1 MPDFSA
7 SNELAG
13 TKQAIASTY
22 KTLLGLSV
30 SSTTALR
37 RPRIFDVI
45 FGVEGT
51 PSDQAIVWDASRTT
65 TVGTGTAATPN
76 PIDPAD
82 PAALTVATA
91 NLTAEP
97 TVTAASNLLPAA
109 VNQRATIRWVPT
121 PGKELVIPATNLAG
135 IAFRAKSS
143 GYTGFANVTTFFNE

>member
-1 MPDFSA
+1 MPDYSA

-30 SSTTALR
+30 ATTVALR

-51 PSDQAIVWDASRTT
+51 PSDQAIVWDASRST
-65 TVGTGTAATPN
+65 TVGTGSAATPN
-76 PIDPAD
+76 PIDSAD

-91 NLTAEP
+91 NLTVEP

-143 GYTGFANVTTFFNE
+143 GYTGFANVMAMFNE

>member
-13 TKQAIASTY
+13 TKQAIATTY
-22 KTLLGLSV
+22 KTLLSLSV
-30 SSTTALR
+30 SNAVALR

-51 PSDQAIVWDASRTT
+51 PSDQAIVWDASRITT
-65 TVGTGTAATPN
+65 IGTGTSATSN

-91 NLTAEP
+91 NHTVEP

-121 PGKELVIPATNLAG
+121 PGKELVIPAVNNAG
-135 IAFRAKSS
+135 IAFRAKSA
-143 GYTGFANVTTFFNE
+143 GYTGNANVMAMFNE

>member
-1 MPDFSA
+1 MPDYSA

-13 TKQAIASTY
+13 TKQAIASSY
-22 KTLLGLSV
+22 KTLLALHASSSV
-30 SSTTALR
+30 ALR

-51 PSDQAIVWDASRTT
+51 PSDQAIVWDASRTS
-65 TVGTGTAATPN
+65 VAGTGTSATPN
-76 PIDPAD
+76 AIDPAD

-91 NLTAEP
+91 NLTVEP

-143 GYTGFANVTTFFNE
+143 GYTGFANVMAMFNE

>member
-1 MPDFSA
+1 MPDYSA
-7 SNELAG
+7 SNELGG

-30 SSTTALR
+30 SSAVALR

-65 TVGTGTAATPN
+65 TVGTGTSATPN
-76 PIDPAD
+76 PIDTAD

-91 NLTAEP
+91 NLTVEP
-97 TVTAASNLLPAA
+97 TVTASSNLLPAA

-143 GYTGFANVTTFFNE
+143 GYVGFANVTAMFNE

>member
-1 MPDFSA
+1 MPDYSV

-13 TKQAIASTY
+13 TKQAISTTH
-22 KTLLGLSV
+22 KTLLGISA

-37 RPRIFDVI
+37 RPRIFDII

-65 TVGTGTAATPN
+65 TLGTGTGATPVAL
-76 PIDPAD
+76 DPAD
-82 PAALTVATA
+82 PAALTIATA
-91 NLTAEP
+91 NLTVEP

-135 IAFRAKSS
+135 IALRAKSS
-143 GYTGFANVTTFFNE
+143 GYTGFANVTAMFNE